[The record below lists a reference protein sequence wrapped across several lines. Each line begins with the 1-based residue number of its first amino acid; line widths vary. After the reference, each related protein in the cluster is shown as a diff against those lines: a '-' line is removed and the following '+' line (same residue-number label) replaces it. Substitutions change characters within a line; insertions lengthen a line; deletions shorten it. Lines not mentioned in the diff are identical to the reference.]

1 MFTKSTKQKLW
12 TVGLFSILIS
22 ATSLRLENKK
32 GGIIGQVLQ
41 RSGGNP
47 DGGGTVGG
55 PRPHNLTV
63 ARGGT
68 IGRTAR
74 SGGTIG

>member
-1 MFTKSTKQKLW
+1 MFTKSMNKKLW

-22 ATSLRLENKK
+22 ANGLQSRTKE
-32 GGIIGQVLQ
+32 GGTIGPTMQAT
-41 RSGGNP
+41 GGQP

-55 PRPHNLTV
+55 PQRYNLTV

-74 SGGTIG
+74 AGGSNG